1 MAWNPKDDDAAAG
14 QGKPPAADSDSN
26 SEDANVRRDPRV
38 RVSQPGTAPS
48 GFLLARVFGIP
59 IYIHPSWLIIFLLIT
74 FTAGGQFAVQH
85 PNLSAPQNWALS
97 IITSIL
103 FFASV
108 IFHELSHS
116 VVAKHY
122 KISVESITLFV
133 FGGLA
138 RIRRD
143 PSSAR
148 QEFTIAIAGP
158 FSSLFLAGGF
168 WIVARALPDHPL
180 VYPACTW
187 LWQINLSLAIFNLV
201 PGFPLDGGRIL
212 RGIAWGITGNFDQAT
227 KIASAAGRFFAYL
240 MIFAGVWMAF
250 HGNWVGG
257 VWIAFIGWFLLS
269 AARDSY
275 TQVALRSNL
284 TGVSAADIMTPDVP
298 TVSRDISIDDYVH
311 EVMRTGRRFHIVTG
325 AGRPVGLV
333 TLHSARN
340 IPREEWANNSI
351 QTAMI
356 PIDQIHAASP
366 EEPALGVLQRMQSQD
381 INQMPVIS
389 EGRIVGMIAR
399 DTILRLLQTRLQLG
413 HVAS

>member
-138 RIRRD
+138 RRNS
-143 PSSAR
+143 PSPSPVR
-148 QEFTIAIAGP
+148 F
-158 FSSLFLAGGF
+158 
-168 WIVARALPDHPL
+168 
-180 VYPACTW
+180 PACFWRVASGSSRAPCPTTRWFTRPALGCGKLIFRSRYSTW
-187 LWQINLSLAIFNLV
+187 F
-201 PGFPLDGGRIL
+201 
-212 RGIAWGITGNFDQAT
+212 QASRST
-227 KIASAAGRFFAYL
+227 AGASC
-240 MIFAGVWMAF
+240 
-250 HGNWVGG
+250 
-257 VWIAFIGWFLLS
+257 
-269 AARDSY
+269 
-275 TQVALRSNL
+275 
-284 TGVSAADIMTPDVP
+284 
-298 TVSRDISIDDYVH
+298 
-311 EVMRTGRRFHIVTG
+311 
-325 AGRPVGLV
+325 
-333 TLHSARN
+333 
-340 IPREEWANNSI
+340 
-351 QTAMI
+351 
-356 PIDQIHAASP
+356 AASP
-366 EEPALGVLQRMQSQD
+366 GASPETSTKLP
-381 INQMPVIS
+381 
-389 EGRIVGMIAR
+389 
-399 DTILRLLQTRLQLG
+399 RLLRRRDAFSPT
-413 HVAS
+413 